1 MTDSSHEQQRQDVA
15 LLCGP
20 TEDQK
25 GTRILR
31 ARQGTIEAG
40 EIRPARDG
48 QPLRG
53 SELVRLH
60 PRAEAPAVCDV
71 EVLHADEASAKS
83 LDRPAQ
89 VATDAY
95 RRNWDRI
102 FGETAASAEAAPAV
116 PAANRLLN

>member
-1 MTDSSHEQQRQDVA
+1 MTDSSREQRQDVA

-20 TEDQK
+20 TEDRK

-40 EIRPARDG
+40 EIRPAREG
-48 QPLRG
+48 QPLG
-53 SELVRLH
+53 GQELVRLH
-60 PRAEAPAVCDV
+60 PRPEAPAVCDV
-71 EVLHADEASAKS
+71 EVLHANEASAKP

-102 FGETAASAEAAPAV
+102 FGGP
-116 PAANRLLN
+116 